1 MLCGVFE
8 RKRISPCFSLFVLIR
23 NAIGGY
29 LLPIV
34 YLPPMAGAPPSR
46 SGIAWDDEH
55 SHTFEYSTIILE
67 CTYDL
72 VHLTIKTVLIGSQ

>member
-1 MLCGVFE
+1 MSFD
-8 RKRISPCFSLFVLIR
+8 RTKKKYIQYASRQRPC
-23 NAIGGY
+23 Y
-29 LLPIV
+29 LLPTL
-34 YLPPMAGAPPSR
+34 YLPPMAVAPPPR
-46 SGIAWDDEH
+46 SGIACDEH